1 MAPPDVFDPSPRMA
15 VELDSHQPESHN
27 HDHSQGRR
35 RHRGRGRVVRR
46 TVRGPCGGSLGEV
59 VKNCAAL
66 NKVYPHGVGKKG
78 AKDHTSGKRV
88 TNYKVSNDV
97 YAHNDGG
104 SKRYSGEH
112 DLDRDNDGIA
122 CEKR

>member
-1 MAPPDVFDPSPRMA
+1 MN
-15 VELDSHQPESHN
+15 L
-27 HDHSQGRR
+27 
-35 RHRGRGRVVRR
+35 RR
-46 TVRGPCGGSLGEV
+46 TLIASMTATLVLGAAAPSYGATKY
-59 VKNCAAL
+59 KNCTAL
-66 NKVYPHGVGKKG
+66 NKVYPHGVGKKA

>member
-1 MAPPDVFDPSPRMA
+1 MIIRKVAVAIAVASALSVGVFAAPA
-15 VELDSHQPESHN
+15 EAA
-27 HDHSQGRR
+27 
-35 RHRGRGRVVRR
+35 
-46 TVRGPCGGSLGEV
+46 TVKSF
-59 VKNCAAL
+59 KNCTAL

-88 TNYKVSNDV
+88 TNFKVGNAL

-104 SKRYSGEH
+104 SKRYAGEH

>member
-1 MAPPDVFDPSPRMA
+1 MIIRKVAVAIAVGGALSVGLLGAPTEAASVKSF
-15 VELDSHQPESHN
+15 
-27 HDHSQGRR
+27 
-35 RHRGRGRVVRR
+35 
-46 TVRGPCGGSLGEV
+46 
-59 VKNCAAL
+59 KNCAAL